1 MQPDGVTSRA
11 PSPAP
16 DAARPEDGAEPDDP
30 PARTVPPVD
39 PAEPMLTVAAAARR
53 LGIAPSTLRTW
64 ERRYGIGPSA
74 HEAGRHRRYAAD
86 DIARLELMQHA
97 LLRGASPAD
106 AAAFA
111 RTARLP
117 RPDADPPDRP
127 RRLPDPPGPAPAPG
141 PDEGGPVLVSGE
153 DAAAGDRVR
162 VGGRALRLPGA
173 GRTARG
179 VGRAALALD
188 SAAVR
193 RLLAESVA
201 EQGVARTWDE
211 VARPVLVALGER
223 WADTGAGVEIEHLVS
238 ECVTGVFGAHA
249 AAAPA
254 PRTERPV
261 LLAGMPDELHALPLV
276 VLSAALADRG
286 VECRSLG
293 ARLPADALVAAVR
306 RTAPAAVVLWSQMH
320 ATADVDV
327 LRGLPRTRPRF
338 RTFVAGPG
346 WTAATLPP
354 RVVLLDS
361 LAGAEDEV
369 AAAVLG

>member
-11 PSPAP
+11 PSPSP
-16 DAARPEDGAEPDDP
+16 DAALPDDRETGTAGGP
-30 PARTVPPVD
+30 PADLP
-39 PAEPMLTVAAAARR
+39 EPKLTVAAAARR
-53 LGIAPSTLRTW
+53 LGVAPSTLRTW

-74 HEAGRHRRYAAD
+74 HEAGRHRRYAPD

-97 LLRGASPAD
+97 LLRGASAAD
-106 AAAFA
+106 AAGFA

-127 RRLPDPPGPAPAPG
+127 RPLPVPPAVDPVPPPDPGEGEPLLLAGDGGPAA
-141 PDEGGPVLVSGE
+141 
-153 DAAAGDRVR
+153 DRVR
-162 VGGRALRLPGA
+162 VGGRVLRLPGA
-173 GRTARG
+173 GRAARG

-193 RLLAESVA
+193 RLLAEAVA
-201 EQGVARTWDE
+201 ERGVARTWDE

-223 WADTGAGVEIEHLVS
+223 WAGTGAGVEIEHLVS
-238 ECVTGVFGAHA
+238 ECIIGVFGAHA
-249 AAAPA
+249 AAAPP

-261 LLAGMPDELHALPLV
+261 LLAGMPEELHALPLS

-293 ARLPADALVAAVR
+293 PRLPVDALVAAVR
-306 RTAPAAVVLWSQMH
+306 RTAPAAVVLWSQTTG
-320 ATADVDV
+320 TADVSV
-327 LRGLPRTRPRF
+327 LRALPRTRPRF

-346 WTAATLPP
+346 WAADALPP

-361 LAGAEDEV
+361 LAGAEDELT
-369 AAAVLG
+369 AAVLG